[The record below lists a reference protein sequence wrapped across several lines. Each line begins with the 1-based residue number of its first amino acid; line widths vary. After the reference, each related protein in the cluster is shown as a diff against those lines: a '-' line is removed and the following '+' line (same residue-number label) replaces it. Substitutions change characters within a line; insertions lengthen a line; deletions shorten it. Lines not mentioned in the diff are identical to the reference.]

1 MAELEY
7 IFATDFDRAW
17 LNFEL
22 DLPLEP
28 GPNGE
33 PNPFYVDRPDNP
45 VAALE
50 LELLRPFRTP
60 PKIFFSGLRGCGKS
74 TELYRV
80 AVNPD
85 ITRKYWPLHFSI
97 KDEQGPGTDNLDYRD
112 VLLEIGGRMYRQ
124 YRESGGRLP
133 EGLVKELDAFR
144 GQVEKEVTITPG
156 RMAGAEA
163 DAKLSAFFAEA
174 GLKIKLEPHTRT
186 VVRQVIEQNIHE
198 LIGLINNIASAILG
212 VEKRWP
218 LVLIDDLDK
227 PDLGRSR
234 EIFYEHRETMIQP
247 AVPIV
252 YTIASPLFYQPEIR
266 DLLGTPIFLPNVKLH
281 ERGQPEDANSE
292 GYRVLRMFVRKRM
305 KAELVAEDALNEA
318 IRVSGGVFRELCRV
332 IRIAI
337 SYAQRARRPT
347 PRIEAEDVQKAEA
360 EIRTFYWRFITQ
372 EQRRIL
378 RDIRRHNQYNEPDK
392 AAPLLESLAAL
403 EYTNDKPWCDVH
415 PALIKLLDETAEYD
429 RASAAPPA

>member
-1 MAELEY
+1 MADFDY
-7 IFATDFDRAW
+7 ILANDFDRAW

-22 DLPLEP
+22 DLPLKP

-50 LELLRPFRTP
+50 LELLKPFRTP

-80 AVNPD
+80 AVNPA
-85 ITRKYWPLHFSI
+85 ITRHYWPVHFSI
-97 KDEQGPGTDNLDYRD
+97 KDEEGPGTDNLDYRD
-112 VLLEIGGRMYRQ
+112 VLLEIGGRMYR
-124 YRESGGRLP
+124 YFRAGGGKLRED
-133 EGLVKELDAFR
+133 LVKELDSFR
-144 GQVEKEVTITPG
+144 GRVEKEVTITPG
-156 RMAGAEA
+156 RMVEAEA
-163 DAKLSAFFAEA
+163 EAKLNAFFAEA

-186 VVRQVIEQNIHE
+186 ILRQVIEQNIRE
-198 LIGLINNIASAILG
+198 LVGLINNIAVAILS

-227 PDLGRSR
+227 LDLGRSR
-234 EIFYEHRETMIQP
+234 EIFQDHRETMIQP

-252 YTIASPLFYQPEIR
+252 YTVASPLFYQPGIR
-266 DLLGTPIFLPNVKLH
+266 DLLGTPIFLPNVKVH
-281 ERGQPEDANSE
+281 ERGQADNPSSE

-305 KAELVAEDALNEA
+305 KADLIADDALNEA

-332 IRIAI
+332 VRTAI
-337 SYAQRARRPT
+337 SYAQRASRPDT
-347 PRIEAEDVQKAEA
+347 RIESEDVHKAEA

-378 RDIRRHNQYNEPDK
+378 RTIRQHNQYNEPDK
-392 AAPLLESLAAL
+392 VAPLLESLAAL

-429 RASAAPPA
+429 NASDATPA